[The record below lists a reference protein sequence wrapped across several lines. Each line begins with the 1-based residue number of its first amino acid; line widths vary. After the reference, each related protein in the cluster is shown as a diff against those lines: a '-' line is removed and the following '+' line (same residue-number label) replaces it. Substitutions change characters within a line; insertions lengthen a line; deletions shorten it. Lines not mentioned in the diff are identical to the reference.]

1 MAAITGLTVVYG
13 KDASAPPG
21 YTLIKK
27 DLNEGAEGGFI
38 YLCSSTVQDH
48 GPPITAIQVAASDES
63 YNDDPSVKP
72 DGYTLVFDD
81 LNKGVKGKFIYMSY
95 ATGTN
100 SLPITGVNVISG
112 DTRNIWPSNDFVR
125 VDQDLNEDAKGKY
138 IYVCY
143 KYAVLSA

>member
-13 KDASAPPG
+13 KDASAPSG
-21 YTLIKK
+21 YTMIKK
-27 DLNEGAEGGFI
+27 DLNKGAGGDYI
-38 YLCSSTVQDH
+38 YLCSSTVPDL
-48 GPPITAIQVAASDES
+48 GPPITAIQVAASDKS

-72 DGYTLVFDD
+72 DGYTLVLDD
-81 LNKGVKGKFIYMSY
+81 LNKGAKGKYIYVSY

-112 DTRNIWPSNDFVR
+112 DTRNIWPPKDFVR
-125 VDQDLNEDAKGKY
+125 VDQDLNEDVHGKY

-143 KYAVLSA
+143 TQS